1 MIGDPLDSDAASD
14 SDSSSYGQPVHD
26 DSDKDMNSEEEH
38 DDQHT
43 EENQIILQEDKVYYS
58 TMSETFGNEVETV
71 IQTEDAQ
78 TIDQPLVNPDV
89 EKKFKIEDKT
99 LPKTTY
105 SKEYLTELLN
115 YPEKIR
121 NVSLVG
127 SLKSGKTSF
136 LDTLILQTHQL
147 KNFSK
152 NQKSFKKLRYTDNET
167 LEIERGLTIKL
178 SPMTLLLPNIRGNSV
193 VLNVIDTPGHVN
205 FSDEVSVAQRLTDMS
220 VVVVDVVEGL
230 TVGARQAIDYALNN
244 NVELAFVIN
253 KIDRL
258 VLELRLPPLDSYH
271 KIRNTIDEI
280 NTYIQEN
287 QYLSNYKHC
296 SIVSPELSNVLF
308 ASADLNFSFSLKSF
322 ASLYAERL
330 NIDMDIVAFSKRL
343 WGDVYFNES
352 TNKFTSNNSKGNKR
366 TFIHFI
372 LEPLY
377 KIVSLTL
384 AQSPNDLQKALFQ
397 TFNVVLEKH
406 LLKAD
411 PQTLLKETFKLI
423 FGGSQGFVDIIEG
436 LKSPEEHSK
445 TDLYTGPHDELRK
458 SILLASSEGPLV
470 AQIGKIVE
478 GSTALVRV
486 LSGSIEKGQDI
497 KVLGEHYNDD
507 DEDFQTL
514 NVQQLFLGCGRYK
527 IPLAKAPSGSIVLV
541 GGIDAISKSGT
552 IVGNDIQQDV
562 FTFRPIDYSN
572 KAVFKIVVAPQVPSE
587 LPKLLDGLRKINK
600 IYCGVEVKVEESGE
614 HVIFGSGELYLDS
627 LLRDLRE
634 ITGINIKIS
643 DPITKFSETVVD
655 KSITKVTIKSQN
667 AQNQITIIS
676 EPLEENL
683 ATDIEN
689 NKFKDVRRINKVL
702 RDQYGWDSLAAR
714 SLWTFGPDSNGPN
727 ALLDDTI
734 SDEVDQE
741 LLKSVKNSII
751 QGFQWAVREG
761 PLADEPIRNV
771 KFKLIDISLSKDL
784 LQRGNGQII
793 PMVRRACYA
802 SMLTSTPKIM
812 EPVYSIE
819 IISTVQTVRIIEDIL
834 DKRRGA
840 VFRDTPIAA
849 TQLYKI
855 HGFVPVIDSIG
866 LETDIRVATQGQALV
881 SLYFEKWAVVPGDP
895 LDQDVFIP
903 KLRPAH
909 INSLARD
916 FVMKTR
922 KRKGLN
928 GEPTLAKYI
937 DKELVD
943 NLKELGL
950 LV

>member
-1 MIGDPLDSDAASD
+1 MIGDPLDSDAES
-14 SDSSSYGQPVHD
+14 SDSSIYNGDAQP
-26 DSDKDMNSEEEH
+26 DSDKEMNS
-38 DDQHT
+38 DDEVEDNQT
-43 EENQIILQEDKVYYS
+43 ENNQVILQEDKVYYS
-58 TMSETFGNEVETV
+58 TMSETFGNDVETV
-71 IQTEDAQ
+71 IQTTDNQ
-78 TIDQPLVNPDV
+78 TIEEPLLKPNV
-89 EKKFKIEDKT
+89 EKRSKIEDKT
-99 LPKTTY
+99 LPNTTY
-105 SKEYLTELLN
+105 SKDYLVSLLG
-115 YPEKIR
+115 YPNKVR

-136 LDTLILQTHQL
+136 LDTLVLQTHQF
-147 KNFSK
+147 KSISK
-152 NQKSFKKLRYTDNET
+152 NQKNYKKLRYTDNET

-178 SPMTLLLPNIRGNSV
+178 SPMTLLLPNLKDSSV
-193 VLNVIDTPGHVN
+193 VLNIIDTPGHTN
-205 FSDEVSVAQRLTDMS
+205 FADEVSVAQRLTDIS

-230 TVGARQAIDYALNN
+230 TIGAKNAIDNALNYN
-244 NVELAFVIN
+244 IELAFVIN

-271 KIRNTIDEI
+271 KIRNTIDEV

-287 QYLSNYKHC
+287 QYLGNYKHER
-296 SIVSPELSNVLF
+296 VMSPDLNNVLF

-322 ASLYAERL
+322 ASLYSQRL
-330 NIDMDIVAFSKRL
+330 GINIDINAFAKRL
-343 WGDVYFNES
+343 WGDVYFDES
-352 TNKFTSNNSKGNKR
+352 RNKFTTKGSKR
-366 TFIHFI
+366 SFIHFI

-377 KIVSLTL
+377 KVVSMVLT
-384 AQSPNDLQKALFQ
+384 QDPQDLQKSLYES
-397 TFNVVLEKH
+397 FNVGLAKS
-406 LLKAD
+406 LLKSD
-411 PQTLLKETFKLI
+411 PQVLLKETFKVI
-423 FGGSQGFVDIIEG
+423 FGGSQGFVDIIES

-445 TDLYTGPHDELRK
+445 TTLYTGQEAEIRN
-458 SILLASSEGPLV
+458 SILKASKEGPLV
-470 AQIGKIVE
+470 AQVGKMVDN
-478 GSTALVRV
+478 STALVRV
-486 LSGSIEKGQDI
+486 LSGCIRKDEKI
-497 KVLGEHYNDD
+497 NVLGEHYNED
-507 DEDFQTL
+507 DEDLQIL
-514 NVQQLFLGCGRYK
+514 KVDELFLGCGRYK
-527 IPLAKAPSGSIVLV
+527 IPIEEAPAGSIVLV
-541 GGIDAISKSGT
+541 GGIEIISKSGT
-552 IVGNDIQQDV
+552 IVGSDITSGIS
-562 FTFRPIDYSN
+562 TFMPIDYIN

-600 IYCGVEVKVEESGE
+600 TYCGVEVKVEESGE

-627 LLRDLRE
+627 LLYDLRNL
-634 ITGINIKIS
+634 TDINIKIS
-643 DPITKFSETVVD
+643 DPITKFSETVID
-655 KSITKVTIKSQN
+655 SSITKVSIKSQN
-667 AQNQITIIS
+667 AQNEITIIS
-676 EPLEENL
+676 EPLEERL
-683 ATDIEN
+683 AIDIEN
-689 NKFKDVRRINKVL
+689 NKFKDVKRINKVL
-702 RDQYGWDSLAAR
+702 REQYGWDSLAAR

-727 ALLDDTI
+727 ALLDDTL
-734 SDEVDQE
+734 SDEVDKD
-741 LLKSVKNSII
+741 LLETVKASII

-771 KFKLIDISLSKDL
+771 KFKLIDISLSKDQ

-802 SMLTSTPKIM
+802 SVLTSTPKIM

-819 IISTVQTVRIIEDIL
+819 IISTSQTVRIIEDIL

-840 VFRDTPIAA
+840 IVKDSPIAA

-855 HGFVPVIDSIG
+855 YGFVPVIDSIG

-895 LDQDVFIP
+895 LDSEVFIP

-922 KRKGLN
+922 KRKGLA

-950 LV
+950 LK

>member
-1 MIGDPLDSDAASD
+1 MDSDAESSASSDYAQPVQED
-14 SDSSSYGQPVHD
+14 SDREM
-26 DSDKDMNSEEEH
+26 DSDDEQNN
-38 DDQHT
+38 
-43 EENQIILQEDKVYYS
+43 NQVILQEDKVYYS
-58 TMSETFGNEVETV
+58 TMSETFGNDVETV
-71 IQTEDAQ
+71 IQTTDNQ
-78 TIDQPLVNPDV
+78 TIDQPLVNPQI
-89 EKKFKIEDKT
+89 EKKFKIEDKN

-105 SKEYLTELLN
+105 SKQYLAETLI
-115 YPEKIR
+115 YPNKVR

-136 LDTLILQTHQL
+136 LDTMILQTHQL
-147 KNFSK
+147 KKLSK

-167 LEIERGLTIKL
+167 LEVERGLTIKL
-178 SPMTLLLPNIRGNSV
+178 SPMTILLPNLRGSSV
-193 VLNVIDTPGHVN
+193 AINFIDTPGHVN
-205 FSDEVSVAQRLTDMS
+205 FSDEMSVAQRLTDIS

-230 TVGARQAIDYALNN
+230 TIGARQAIDNALNN

-287 QYLSNYKHC
+287 QYLGNYKHN
-296 SIVSPELSNVLF
+296 SLISPELNNLLF

-322 ASLYAERL
+322 ATLYADRYG
-330 NIDMDIVAFSKRL
+330 MDIDAVAFSKRL
-343 WGDVYFNES
+343 WGDVYFDEEL
-352 TNKFTSNNSKGNKR
+352 NKFTTKSSKELKR
-366 TFIHFI
+366 SFIHFI

-377 KIVSLTL
+377 KIISLVL
-384 AQSPNDLQKALFQ
+384 ATEPEDLQKSLYES
-397 TFNVVLEKH
+397 FNVDLDKQ
-406 LLKAD
+406 LLKSDA
-411 PQTLLKETFKLI
+411 QTLLKETFKLI

-445 TDLYTGPHDELRK
+445 TNLYTGPESDLSK

-470 AQIGKIVE
+470 AQVGKIIE
-478 GSTALVRV
+478 NSTALVRV
-486 LSGSIEKGQDI
+486 LSGSIEKGQTI

-507 DEDFQTL
+507 DEDLQILT
-514 NVQQLFLGCGRYK
+514 VDELFLGCGRYK
-527 IPLAKAPSGSIVLV
+527 IPIDKAPAGSIVLV
-541 GGIDAISKSGT
+541 GGIEVISKSGT
-552 IVGNDIQQDV
+552 IVGNDIQEDV
-562 FTFRPIDYSN
+562 FTFRPIDYIN
-572 KAVFKIVVAPQVPSE
+572 KAVFKVVVAPDVPSE

-600 IYCGVEVKVEESGE
+600 TYCGVEVKVEESGE

-634 ITGINIKIS
+634 MTRINIKIS

-655 KSITKVTIKSQN
+655 KSITKVSIKSQN
-667 AQNQITIIS
+667 GQNEITIIA

-689 NKFKDVRRINKVL
+689 NKFKDVKRINKVL
-702 RDQYGWDSLAAR
+702 RDNYGWDSLAAR

-727 ALLDDTI
+727 TLLNDTLP
-734 SDEVDQE
+734 DEVDTN
-741 LLKSVKNSII
+741 LLNSVKKSII

-771 KFKLIDISLSKDL
+771 KFKLIDISLSKDS

-802 SMLTSTPKIM
+802 SILTSTPKIM

-819 IISTVQTVRIIEDIL
+819 IISTAQTVRIIEDIL

-840 VFRDTPIAA
+840 VFKDTPIAA

-855 HGFVPVIDSIG
+855 QGFVPVIDSIG

-881 SLYFEKWAVVPGDP
+881 SLYFEKWTVVPGDP